1 VVARRA
7 SGTRCRVPASRRA
20 AALMLV
26 MPAIEPGCEPS
37 LAGAATY
44 TDAHAILVGSFLHL
58 LVHRSATTVPARRRG
73 LDAGA
78 LAFSRVP
85 CEPCACEPG
94 AHPRTPPPFLLGAR
108 PCLWPP
114 QIDSRHR
121 LVRPCTVT
129 SVGMP
134 AVCAHPRTSPLS
146 RAVRLVSCSPCT
158 AHARPCAA
166 RPSLRSPKTGARRR
180 AFFFVHPGRER
191 ACAHSK
197 STLPAPVT
205 PDRAAFHLL
214 QA

>member
-1 VVARRA
+1 LKGSHPGCCSTSSPSSTSSSPLLPSRSTTSSLSSSMSSLSRPLRPLVSPQTFTSLVAPGLRAVVARRA

-58 LVHRSATTVPARRRG
+58 LVRCSATTVPARRRG

-94 AHPRTPPPFLLGAR
+94 AHPRTPPPL
-108 PCLWPP
+108 
-114 QIDSRHR
+114 
-121 LVRPCTVT
+121 
-129 SVGMP
+129 
-134 AVCAHPRTSPLS
+134 
-146 RAVRLVSCSPCT
+146 
-158 AHARPCAA
+158 
-166 RPSLRSPKTGARRR
+166 
-180 AFFFVHPGRER
+180 PGRGKAVPLAASNRFSSSSCPPVHRHER
-191 ACAHSK
+191 RHASRVC
-197 STLPAPVT
+197 TPAYV
-205 PDRAAFHLL
+205 AAK
-214 QA
+214 QSC